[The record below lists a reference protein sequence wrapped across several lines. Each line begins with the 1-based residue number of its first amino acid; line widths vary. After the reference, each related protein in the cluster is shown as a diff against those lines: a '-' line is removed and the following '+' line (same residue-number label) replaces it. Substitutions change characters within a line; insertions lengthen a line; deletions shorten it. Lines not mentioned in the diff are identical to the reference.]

1 VAVIPPARRYT
12 SPDEDSARWDEF
24 PRRPGDIVISTRT
37 KHGTTWTQMI
47 CALLVFGT
55 PDLPGPIADL
65 SPWLDWTTQPAADVY
80 AALAAQDHR
89 RFIKTHTPL
98 AGLPLDP
105 RVTYV
110 VVARHPLD
118 AAVSLYHQRANID
131 RVRWAELTGNEAPD
145 PDAPQP
151 TLHDALVA
159 WIDLDLDQYG
169 SLDFLN
175 GVVHHYSDAWDRRAE
190 PNVVLVHYEDL
201 QRDLDGEMR
210 RLAGRLGI
218 AVDEST
224 WPALVGA
231 AGFDAMRARSDD
243 AVPDRRV
250 LKSSQAFFR
259 AGRSGDHRG
268 VLSAAEL
275 AHYDERIAAVAPDP
289 AFRTWLHSGAGTRR

>member
-1 VAVIPPARRYT
+1 MTPPERRYT

-24 PRRPGDIVISTRT
+24 PRRAGDIVISTRT

-55 PDLPGPIADL
+55 PDVPEPIADL
-65 SPWLDWTTQPAADVY
+65 SPWLDWTIRPQSEVFAD
-80 AALAAQDHR
+80 LAAQQHR

-105 RVTYV
+105 EVTYV

-118 AAVSLYHQRANID
+118 AAVSLYHQRSNID

-145 PDAPQP
+145 PNAPQP

-175 GVVHHYSDAWDRRAE
+175 GVVHHYTDAWARRAE
-190 PNVVLVHYEDL
+190 PNVVLVHYDDL
-201 QRDLDGEMR
+201 RRDLDGAMR

-218 AVDEST
+218 AVDESR
-224 WPALVGA
+224 WPELVTA
-231 AGFDAMRARSDD
+231 AGFEAMQQRSDD
-243 AVPDRRV
+243 VVPDRRV
-250 LKSSQAFFR
+250 LTSSRAFFR
-259 AGRSGDHRG
+259 EGRSGGHLD

-275 AHYDERIAAVAPDP
+275 AHYDERITTIVPDP
-289 AFRTWLHSGAGTRR
+289 ELRAWLHAGTARR